1 MIEIEHE
8 KKIIDIASND
18 LVGRNP
24 PVVVPAS
31 LLSCE
36 GEMSGQQGL
45 NQECSSYILS
55 SDDQDPVADGRKLQ
69 GVLARVDQGTGQ
81 ECPAF
86 PESDEKDVS
95 AAIDASDA
103 AGDEIWLRAFVELA
117 LPLVVPAQIIE
128 CGLH

>member
-31 LLSCE
+31 LLSCA
-36 GEMSGQQGL
+36 GETLGQQGL
-45 NQECSSYILS
+45 NQECSPYILS
-55 SDDQDPVADGRKLQ
+55 SDDQDPVADGRKLR
-69 GVLARVDQGTGQ
+69 GVLARVDQGIGQ

-103 AGDEIWLRAFVELA
+103 TGDEIWLRSFVELA
-117 LPLVVPAQIIE
+117 LPLVVSAQIIE
-128 CGLH
+128 CGFH